1 MKRLVLAAA
10 LVQASLNAY
19 LLTLLA
25 AAARWRPVPAAG
37 GAPGGLAFAV
47 VVPAR
52 DEEASIGATLRSLR
66 ALDHPPE
73 LVHVVVVAD
82 NCSDRTA
89 EIAAGLGATT
99 WRRRGG
105 DEGKGGALA
114 WAVERLRT
122 DGPAAAAM
130 VVVDADCTVAPNLL
144 TAIEHRLRAGAR
156 VVQVP
161 YRVANP
167 EGSPIA
173 ALRWASFALV
183 NGVRPLGKATL
194 GVSAGLFGTGMAFS
208 RELLATQPWTAS
220 SLLEDQ
226 EQHLALV
233 SAGERVVFAPETW
246 VASAMP
252 TSLGRSTSQALRWDA
267 GRAALIRAWTPR
279 LVASGLRRRDPTRLH
294 AGLEPLVPPQSLLL
308 AANLAGGVIGL
319 RRSSPLRRLALAN
332 LAGQLAFIAGGLAL
346 ARAPASVWRALLRA
360 PMFAIWRLAL
370 LLRLLAGRGPTRW
383 VRTAREPQAAFDRP
397 DSRRAMRASWSRL
410 TNARSSGSARGERR
424 RPAPAQPAK

>member
-89 EIAAGLGATT
+89 AIAAGLGATT
-99 WRRRGG
+99 WQRRGG

-122 DGPAAAAM
+122 DGPEAAAM

-173 ALRWASFALV
+173 ALRWASFALI

-233 SAGERVVFAPETW
+233 WAGERVVFAPETW

-267 GRAALIRAWTPR
+267 GRVALIRAWTPR
-279 LVASGLRRRDPTRLH
+279 LVLSGLRRRDPTRLH

-383 VRTAREPQAAFDRP
+383 VRTAREPQAALDRP
-397 DSRRAMRASWSRL
+397 DSRRAIRASWSRL

>member
-1 MKRLVLAAA
+1 
-10 LVQASLNAY
+10 
-19 LLTLLA
+19 
-25 AAARWRPVPAAG
+25 
-37 GAPGGLAFAV
+37 
-47 VVPAR
+47 
-52 DEEASIGATLRSLR
+52 
-66 ALDHPPE
+66 
-73 LVHVVVVAD
+73 VHVIVVAD

-89 EIAAGLGATT
+89 DVAAGMGAIA

-105 DEGKGGALA
+105 EDGKGAALT
-114 WAVERLRT
+114 WALERMRAC
-122 DGPAAAAM
+122 GPEAAAA
-130 VVVDADCTVAPNLL
+130 VVVDADCIVAPNFL

-167 EGSPIA
+167 EESPIA
-173 ALRWASFALV
+173 ALRWASFALI
-183 NGVRPLGKATL
+183 NEVRPLGKATL
-194 GVSAGLFGTGMAFS
+194 GFSAGLLGTGMAFS

-220 SLLEDQ
+220 SLVEDQ

-233 SAGERVVFAPETW
+233 AAGERVAFAHETW

-279 LVASGLRRRDPTRLH
+279 LVLSGLRHSDRAQLH

-308 AANLAGGVIGL
+308 AANLTGWAICL
-319 RRSSPLRRLALAN
+319 RAPAPVRRLALAN
-332 LAGQLAFIAGGLAL
+332 LVAQLAFVAGGLAL

-360 PMFAIWRLAL
+360 PAFAIWKLGL

-383 VRTAREPQAAFDRP
+383 VRTEREPQAAVERP
-397 DSRRAMRASWSRL
+397 ESRRAMRSSWSRL
-410 TNARSSGSARGERR
+410 TNARSCGSARGERR
-424 RPAPAQPAK
+424 NPAPTQPAR